1 VRREGEGACAR
12 RVTASACAV
21 RARGS
26 TRPLSPLGWTDRGP
40 WGGSVLASLVCAPV
54 RAGGGGGGFG
64 ASDSII
70 FVLLRRGF
78 GRAPPR

>member
-1 VRREGEGACAR
+1 
-12 RVTASACAV
+12 
-21 RARGS
+21 
-26 TRPLSPLGWTDRGP
+26 
-40 WGGSVLASLVCAPV
+40 VLASLVCAPV

-78 GRAPPR
+78 GRAPPRCRDLAFRSVGLGWGWERGAPHPPGWNDVDSSLEVWD